1 MKRLE
6 TLAKEQLK
14 NLEEKL
20 TELERMNDVFVER
33 EFRIKELKDRVKELE
48 GDK

>member
-6 TLAKEQLK
+6 TLAKEQIK

>member
-1 MKRLE
+1 LKRLE